1 MKWARHFLAPLVLLV
16 ALTGCETVSDGG
28 GSSSGRASSS
38 PRVRC
43 MSDPSRDYQ
52 STSSPMFFFLCA
64 ESP

>member
-1 MKWARHFLAPLVLLV
+1 MKWARRFLAPLVLLV
-16 ALTGCETVSDGG
+16 AVTGCTTVSDG

-43 MSDPSRDYQ
+43 MSDPSRDYK